1 MHIPTAI
8 PNRPSAARAT
18 RRARL
23 PLSLLLATVAADAVA
38 GGAVL
43 TWPGTSPCNT
53 TLHAC
58 IAAAAAGDT
67 VEIATDGPIDETIE
81 IFGKSLTLRPA
92 AGFEPVFE
100 PTNGTDAIEA
110 FGADAPVTV
119 LIEGLTVREGT
130 IGAYQAGTGAFDI
143 TIRGNRIESTG
154 LDANRSAIYLRTFGA
169 SPTGPVRFE
178 IADNDIALAF
188 LFGDDIS
195 AIALDDLPG
204 PTSGSIARNLVR
216 GGGEMST
223 YAAMRVSNATGT
235 LALDVLANAIT
246 ASGYNGGIE
255 LVQDDAAGSV
265 AARIINNL
273 VVGTSD
279 ATGPQP
285 GGVSLRANAGSA
297 VALVA
302 NNTLAHNDTGFV
314 AKASPG
320 ATLEGMLANN
330 IVAFNAIRGV
340 VIDGG
345 IAAAFHNAHN
355 LVWANASDAFEPGP
369 GTLASDPLFVGAG
382 DYHLRPATPARDAG
396 DDQYVPDDIEHDLD
410 GSARIIGP
418 AVDIGAFER
427 PDSLFADGFE
437 AP

>member
-1 MHIPTAI
+1 M
-8 PNRPSAARAT
+8 
-18 RRARL
+18 
-23 PLSLLLATVAADAVA
+23 SLLLAAIAADAVA

-43 TWPGTSPCNT
+43 TWPGAPPCNT

-58 IAAAAAGDT
+58 IAAAVAGDT

-81 IFGKSLTLRPA
+81 IFGKSLTLRA
-92 AGFEPVFE
+92 AEGFEPVFE

-110 FGADAPVTV
+110 FGADAQVTI
-119 LIEGLTVREGT
+119 LIDGLTVRGGT

-143 TIRGNRIESTG
+143 AIRGNRIESTG

-169 SPTGPVRFE
+169 SPTGPVQFE
-178 IADNDIALAF
+178 VTDNDIALGF
-188 LFGDDIS
+188 LSGDDIC

-204 PTSGSIARNLVR
+204 PSSGSIARNRVR
-216 GGGEMST
+216 DGGEMST
-223 YAAMRVSNATGT
+223 YPAMRIHNATGT
-235 LALDVLANAIT
+235 LALDVVANAIT

-255 LVQDDAAGSV
+255 LVQDDVAGSV
-265 AARIINNL
+265 ATRILNNL
-273 VVGTSD
+273 VVGGSD
-279 ATGPQP
+279 VMGPQP
-285 GGVSLRANAGSA
+285 GAVSLRATAGG
-297 VALVA
+297 VLALVA
-302 NNTLAHNDTGFV
+302 NNTLAHNDTGFI

-320 ATLEGMLANN
+320 ATLEGALANN
-330 IVAFNAIRGV
+330 IVAFNAIRGI
-340 VIDGG
+340 VIDSG
-345 IAAAFHNAHN
+345 IAAAFDNAHN
-355 LVWANASDAFEPGP
+355 LAWSNAGDAFEPGP

-382 DYHLRPATPARDAG
+382 DYHLRPATPARDTG
-396 DDQYVPDDIEHDLD
+396 DDQYVPEDIEQDLD